1 MEQDRCLFLS
11 TDLQSC
17 EEKPSSLNAGANIQ
31 VSRCHLELCGM
42 TLMAVG
48 TVVGVNRSSLL
59 QLLGPFSSQSVQ
71 FINVGFF
78 CIAIGALLL
87 VLLGLL
93 GFCGAHKE
101 SRCLLLTFSSIILI
115 MFFAEV
121 AAAVVAR
128 YGTDAVLT
136 KIWNSTMTELRCC
149 GFTNYT
155 DFVGST
161 FEKENGGVLPSSC
174 CRTNSTT
181 CSRDDAALSG
191 VQGCCKLILQI
202 IKDHGN
208 IMGSVAAGIGLLEIA
223 SVTVSMYLYCHL
235 DNTIG

>member
-1 MEQDRCLFLS
+1 MVGTRRTKRRTKRRRLS
-11 TDLQSC
+11 TDGEC
-17 EEKPSSLNAGANIQ
+17 EPIKISVAPSPLLSAVIKKHLPNHFFFTCLSRGARQRRAHSSTQENSNHQ
-31 VSRCHLELCGM
+31 LCGM

-101 SRCLLLTFSSIILI
+101 SRCLLLT
-115 MFFAEV
+115 
-121 AAAVVAR
+121 
-128 YGTDAVLT
+128 
-136 KIWNSTMTELRCC
+136 LRCC

-208 IMGSVAAGIGLLEIA
+208 IMGSVAAGIGLLE
-223 SVTVSMYLYCHL
+223 
-235 DNTIG
+235 

>member
-1 MEQDRCLFLS
+1 MGCFTFVTLMMVMFNL
-11 TDLQSC
+11 L
-17 EEKPSSLNAGANIQ
+17 IF
-31 VSRCHLELCGM
+31 LCGM

-121 AAAVVAR
+121 AAAV
-128 YGTDAVLT
+128 
-136 KIWNSTMTELRCC
+136 LRCC

-208 IMGSVAAGIGLLEIA
+208 IMGSVAAGIGLLE
-223 SVTVSMYLYCHL
+223 VK
-235 DNTIG
+235 